1 MIQENYFDNLTDS
14 QFEEWRILHK
24 KLVEKD
30 TNYVMGYS
38 LKTLNRQYGIY
49 NLTEEEKEWGNLV
62 DNHKK
67 WGNGKRVKTFR
78 IVNGERVETP
88 TPNYT
93 KLMEQQVPKDF
104 QKWWVEYKNK
114 RQEYT
119 TSYNW
124 RYDLYDDLTIE
135 ELKTEMENE

>member
-14 QFEEWRILHK
+14 QFDEWRTLHK

-38 LKTLNRQYGIY
+38 LKTLNRQYDID
-49 NLTEEEKEWGNLV
+49 NLKHNKDSKE
-62 DNHKK
+62 
-67 WGNGKRVKTFR
+67 F
-78 IVNGERVETP
+78 
-88 TPNYT
+88 
-93 KLMEQQVPKDF
+93 
-104 QKWWVEYKNK
+104 
-114 RQEYT
+114 QEYMKKRREYT
-119 TSYNW
+119 ISYNW